1 MRTKLLVVAMLA
13 MFVGFTFNA
22 DAQSMYAKK
31 KAKEQKK
38 EYKAKMKRYNKE
50 GWQIFGSSHTLE
62 VALLTHYEK
71 MEKGDV
77 VELTSNA
84 MSTSKN
90 IGKDKLI
97 MSACA
102 SYAQL
107 TSSSLKGRIVE
118 DWGSRLTPD
127 ETNEFEQFYAAF
139 ENNVK
144 SEIRGELRPSY
155 SVYRPATANGKQV
168 YEFEAYYLID
178 EAAALRARIRAFE
191 NAAKESAI
199 AQKYAEQVSKFISEG
214 FSTEQ

>member
-1 MRTKLLVVAMLA
+1 MKTKLFAAILIAI
-13 MFVGFTFNA
+13 FVGFACNI
-22 DAQSMYAKK
+22 DAQSLYAKK

-71 MEKGDV
+71 MEQGDV
-77 VELTSNA
+77 MELSSNA
-84 MSTSKN
+84 MSVSKN

-118 DWGSRLTPD
+118 DWGSRLTTD
-127 ETNEFEQFYAAF
+127 ETEEFEQFYAAF

-155 SVYRPATANGKQV
+155 TVFRPATANGKQV

-178 EAAALRARIRAFE
+178 ESAALRARIRAFE

-199 AQKYAEQVSKFISEG
+199 AQKYAEQVSKFIKDG
-214 FSTEQ
+214 FSAE

>member
-1 MRTKLLVVAMLA
+1 MKTKSLVAILIIILIGIANNV
-13 MFVGFTFNA
+13 
-22 DAQSMYAKK
+22 DAQSVYAKK

-38 EYKAKMKRYNKE
+38 EYKTKMKRYAKE
-50 GWQIFGSSHTLE
+50 GWQIFSSSHTLE

-71 MEKGDV
+71 KEQGDV
-77 VELTSNA
+77 VELSSNA
-84 MSTSKN
+84 VSSSKN

-107 TSSSLKGRIVE
+107 ISSNLKGRIVE
-118 DWGSRLTPD
+118 DWGSRLTTT
-127 ETNEFEQFYAAF
+127 ETEEFEQFYAAF

-155 SVYRPATANGKQV
+155 IVFRPTTINGKQV

-178 EAAALRARIRAFE
+178 EAAASRARIRAFE

-199 AQKYAEQVSKFISEG
+199 AQKYAEQVSDFIKNGYGE
-214 FSTEQ
+214 E

>member
-1 MRTKLLVVAMLA
+1 MKTKFFVAILMA
-13 MFVGFTFNA
+13 VFVGFTFNA
-22 DAQSMYAKK
+22 NAQSVYAKK

-38 EYKAKMKRYNKE
+38 EYKEKMKRYNKE

-71 MEKGDV
+71 KEHGDV
-77 VELTSNA
+77 VELSSNA
-84 MSTSKN
+84 VSASKN
-90 IGKDKLI
+90 IGRDKLI

-107 TSSSLKGRIVE
+107 TSSNLKGRIVE
-118 DWGSRLTPD
+118 DWGSRLTTD
-127 ETNEFEQFYAAF
+127 ETEEFEQFYAAF

-155 SVYRPATANGKQV
+155 TVFRPAQVNGKNV

-178 EAAALRARIRAFE
+178 EAAASRARIRAFE
-191 NAAKESAI
+191 NAAKESAV
-199 AQKYAEQVSKFISEG
+199 AQKYAEKVSEFIKEG
-214 FSTEQ
+214 FAE